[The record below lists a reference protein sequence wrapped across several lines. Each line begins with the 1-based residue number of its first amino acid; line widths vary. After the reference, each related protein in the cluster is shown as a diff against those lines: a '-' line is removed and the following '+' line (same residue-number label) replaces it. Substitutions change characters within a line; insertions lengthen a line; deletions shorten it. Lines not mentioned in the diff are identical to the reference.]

1 MSKRT
6 SHSPPGVTPP
16 AIGEGKRGEAGYLGY
31 LLRQAAHA
39 QRKRMDRILA
49 PLGLTHPQFLVL
61 IMIRAY
67 PGCSNAELAR
77 LTMLTPQTVHAIV
90 AALLQREWV
99 ARQAP
104 PAHGRVRPL
113 ELSASGEQ
121 QLDRA
126 RRAAQRSPWRG
137 ARSTHSA
144 PRSSPSCG
152 AGWSSW
158 RGMALTG
165 KSASALGSRR
175 APRDSP
181 R

>member
-6 SHSPPGVTPP
+6 SPSPPGVTPP
-16 AIGEGKRGEAGYLGY
+16 AIGAGKRGEAGYLGY

-61 IMIRAY
+61 TMIRAY

-113 ELSASGEQ
+113 ALSASGEQ
-121 QLDRA
+121 RLDRA
-126 RRAAQRSPWRG
+126 RRAALTVERSAQHSLSAEELTTVRRWLVRLARDG
-137 ARSTHSA
+137 AE
-144 PRSSPSCG
+144 G
-152 AGWSSW
+152 
-158 RGMALTG
+158 
-165 KSASALGSRR
+165 
-175 APRDSP
+175 
-181 R
+181 

>member
-16 AIGEGKRGEAGYLGY
+16 AIGAGKRGEAGYLGY

-61 IMIRAY
+61 TMIRAY

-77 LTMLTPQTVHAIV
+77 LTMLTPQTVHALV

-113 ELSASGEQ
+113 ELSATGEQ
-121 QLDRA
+121 RLDRA
-126 RRAAQRSPWRG
+126 RRAA
-137 ARSTHSA
+137 
-144 PRSSPSCG
+144 
-152 AGWSSW
+152 
-158 RGMALTG
+158 LTVE
-165 KSASALGSRR
+165 RR
-175 APRDSP
+175 AQHSLSAEELTVVRRWLVQLARDGADG
-181 R
+181 